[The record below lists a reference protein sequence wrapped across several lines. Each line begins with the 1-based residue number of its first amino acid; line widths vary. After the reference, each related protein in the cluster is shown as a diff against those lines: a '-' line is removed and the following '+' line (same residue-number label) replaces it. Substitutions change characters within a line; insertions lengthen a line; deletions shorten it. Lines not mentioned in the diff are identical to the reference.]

1 MAFHFFC
8 PTGHLLQADERHVG
22 RAAVCP
28 YCNTTLR
35 IPAVR
40 KPARSVENT
49 EAAADVADARPS
61 PGDRGAVAASSHDV
75 DSPSLEVREV
85 ASDEGAFAALD
96 DQAAAEHRGGS
107 ADSPEAERRSGS
119 AETFFGNQPPLE
131 SEVGRPGA
139 VHIPCPAGHVLETP
153 PDMVG
158 RDAMCPFCGQVF
170 RLEFRNSL
178 EYQQEQEQRAAR
190 QAERAARFWLQWAIA
205 AAIVTVGGLILLIV
219 LAAQR

>member
-40 KPARSVENT
+40 KPARAAED
-49 EAAADVADARPS
+49 ADDAADLADARPR
-61 PGDRGAVAASSHDV
+61 PGDRGAVTAAPQDV
-75 DSPSLEVREV
+75 DVPSQEVMEV

-96 DQAAAEHRGGS
+96 NQAAAEHRGGS
-107 ADSPEAERRSGS
+107 ADFPEAERRSGS

-178 EYQQEQEQRAAR
+178 EYQREQEQRAAQR
-190 QAERAARFWLQWAIA
+190 AERAARLWMQWAII